1 MLLEIKTTK
10 MDSEMEMGTRVS
22 ITPVM
27 MQTMDKIKWGHS
39 AKLQMLLGAMWAMLW
54 ALIQEALMK

>member
-39 AKLQMLLGAMWAMLW
+39 AKLQMLLGAMLAMLW